1 MVCII
6 ILHFWY
12 CYMLSSLFHDNYA
25 VIISLRVI
33 QCRLLLIINLKKYR
47 IVQFIDRGKS
57 DGLALPRYLLGS
69 I

>member
-1 MVCII
+1 MYHNIALLVLLYVII
-6 ILHFWY
+6 IIN
-12 CYMLSSLFHDNYA
+12 FHDNYA

-57 DGLALPRYLLGS
+57 DGPRYLLGS